1 MPESEMNP
9 ETQVAAEQSPL
20 EVISYARP
28 ETPETERQIIRESV
42 EVIIDDWESFFE
54 KTSQNQENPW
64 SDLLSFAQEKRASN
78 QEQLNGLRERNPELT
93 ATLESINNC
102 LGGVAQLIESQAL
115 LLKNK
120 IALGQLP
127 DVFAGEKVKNMPAGR
142 LNQLSTECKT
152 AEDLSKEIL
161 SIVLGCAQWQR
172 DAIWSLVALDSME
185 FSGITKEGTS
195 KRFVDVLSSALGST
209 AQQGLAG
216 GGEKMAQTAMSGLF
230 GPVKFAMLAK
240 KAGYETSIAPTT
252 WDVNGKIDM
261 LLHLSE
267 KDLVATQI
275 KASTLPSQLG
285 DFSMSSNSDDLKD
298 KRHIRTFNTVTDYC
312 HSLEEK
318 SEWQGYKFQPAWAS
332 FNQVEPTTRSFRA
345 VIGGHLNQGE
355 IDQFRRF
362 AKKVSHNE
370 NEFQNAT

>member
-1 MPESEMNP
+1 
-9 ETQVAAEQSPL
+9 
-20 EVISYARP
+20 
-28 ETPETERQIIRESV
+28 
-42 EVIIDDWESFFE
+42 
-54 KTSQNQENPW
+54 
-64 SDLLSFAQEKRASN
+64 
-78 QEQLNGLRERNPELT
+78 
-93 ATLESINNC
+93 
-102 LGGVAQLIESQAL
+102 
-115 LLKNK
+115 
-120 IALGQLP
+120 
-127 DVFAGEKVKNMPAGR
+127 
-142 LNQLSTECKT
+142 
-152 AEDLSKEIL
+152 
-161 SIVLGCAQWQR
+161 
-172 DAIWSLVALDSME
+172 
-185 FSGITKEGTS
+185 
-195 KRFVDVLSSALGST
+195 
-209 AQQGLAG
+209 
-216 GGEKMAQTAMSGLF
+216 MAQTAMSGLF